1 MCYSVPTITVTATS
15 LIDATPLPSP
25 ATNLPSLPYGS
36 FGVLLGT
43 PIESSHD
50 CLANVSHSTA
60 WSCGFGGLLG
70 MEISK
75 QSNGINQ
82 VQLMNGWLP
91 GGPLRYGAQP
101 PVLNEPYDLMVML
114 DRADMKRGPAFFFQ
128 QFYDKLVIVPER
140 KIDSGA
146 TKRSVR
152 AGPVLEDRGGPAGW
166 YHGEVAQVGDRPWFC
181 FWNNTLLEGFIYI
194 TQNSSS
200 GCPNSNPSSV
210 ACQTPSGPPS
220 KSRPPPPPKN
230 PDPPAPKNPN
240 PPDPTMSAAA
250 RKREVPSSL
259 PPLYPKVVKIEE
271 RRPNENAVAPY
282 CQQMQVLNDGNIGQ
296 VTTWSGELV
305 IVHLN
310 ETEPSQQKAVTGSGR
325 KSWRDHSSGTSLE
338 KKDIN
343 DGSCQCVWVSD

>member
-1 MCYSVPTITVTATS
+1 
-15 LIDATPLPSP
+15 
-25 ATNLPSLPYGS
+25 
-36 FGVLLGT
+36 
-43 PIESSHD
+43 
-50 CLANVSHSTA
+50 
-60 WSCGFGGLLG
+60 

-75 QSNGINQ
+75 QSNGVNQ
-82 VQLMNGWLP
+82 VQLMNGWFS

-128 QFYDKLVIVPER
+128 QFFDKLVIVPER

-152 AGPVLEDRGGPAGW
+152 AGSVLEERGGPAGW
-166 YHGEVAQVGDRPWFC
+166 YHGEVVHVGDRPWFC

-194 TQNSSS
+194 TQNSSN
-200 GCPNSNPSSV
+200 GCPNSNSSSV
-210 ACQTPSGPPS
+210 ACQTPSGPPG
-220 KSRPPPPPKN
+220 KSRPPPPPKK
-230 PDPPAPKNPN
+230 PD

-271 RRPNENAVAPY
+271 RRLDENAVAPY
-282 CQQMQVLNDGNIGQ
+282 CQQMQVLIDGSIGQ

-343 DGSCQCVWVSD
+343 DGCCQCVWVSD